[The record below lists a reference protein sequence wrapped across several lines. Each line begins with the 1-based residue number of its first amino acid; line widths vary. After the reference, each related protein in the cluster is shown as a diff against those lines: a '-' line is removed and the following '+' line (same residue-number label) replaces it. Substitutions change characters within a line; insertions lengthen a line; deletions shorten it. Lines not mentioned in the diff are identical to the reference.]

1 MHSKKRPN
9 ISGEKKLAN
18 KKVFPCVKNLK
29 IHKKPGFFFG
39 PQCVK
44 RSYFRSSWIFLMWL
58 VVVGNWCLLLVSA
71 LCIICLNSGCLV
83 KKQPRISNI
92 SYSKGQVSYGY
103 SFHLFQRRFPVM
115 AESKHSNTINSSS
128 GFQIICLIA

>member
-1 MHSKKRPN
+1 MHSKTRPVK
-9 ISGEKKLAN
+9 KKLAN

-29 IHKKPGFFFG
+29 THTKNRVFWG

-58 VVVGNWCLLLVSA
+58 IVVVGNWCLLLVSA

-92 SYSKGQVSYGY
+92 SYSKGQVSYGCY

-115 AESKHSNTINSSS
+115 VESINTAT
-128 GFQIICLIA
+128 Q